1 MEDKYKETRD
11 FWDSIFDKK
20 LKAESVQP
28 LTIKEL
34 DKSVQWLCKDTK
46 TLLDFGCA
54 AGSLDFR
61 CLKEDDVD
69 YIKGIDLSPNAVK
82 VANKAAKL
90 NKIDNRAEFA
100 CGGVDA
106 LNNIMDNTFDGCIL
120 SNILDNLISED
131 ALKVVQQI
139 HRIVKPGGK
148 VLVKFNPYLD
158 KKTLEE
164 NNLKNID
171 KNLYIDSEGI
181 YLLNLNDDEINKLLD
196 PYFVI
201 DRYETLVFENFNI
214 TNRIYY
220 LYNRDDISTAL
231 SLEIDKLT
239 ETQAKQICCWKYEGI
254 YSIYNYPSWDT
265 VVKQKWGISINAKR
279 EREFASVVDNF
290 KNLCGYIRFI
300 EDEDHITIGLGLKP
314 DLCGRG
320 LGDKFMK
327 LIISKS
333 RQKFGEKKIILEVRE
348 FNKRAIN
355 CYKRVGFKI
364 VDSYTKNTLIGKDN
378 FIKMEY
384 KF

>member
-1 MEDKYKETRD
+1 MDDKYKETRD

-148 VLVKFNPYLD
+148 VLVKLNPYLD
-158 KKTLEE
+158 NKALDE
-164 NNLKNID
+164 NNLKNVD
-171 KNLYIDSEGI
+171 KNLYTDSEGV
-181 YLLNLNDDEINKLLD
+181 YLLNLSNDEINDLLE
-196 PYFVI
+196 PYFTI
-201 DRYETLVFENFNI
+201 NRYETIIFEDLNI

-265 VVKQKWGISINAKR
+265 VVKQKWGISINTKR
-279 EREFASVVDNF
+279 EKEFVSVVDNLN
-290 KNLCGYIRFI
+290 NLCGYIRFI

-314 DLCGRG
+314 DFCGRG
-320 LGDKFMK
+320 LGYKFMS
-327 LIISKS
+327 LIKNKS
-333 RQKFGEKKIILEVRE
+333 RQMFGEKKIILEVRS
-348 FNKRAIN
+348 FNRRAIK
-355 CYKRVGFKI
+355 CYEKAGFKI
-364 VDSYTKNTLIGKDN
+364 IDSYTKNTLIGKDN